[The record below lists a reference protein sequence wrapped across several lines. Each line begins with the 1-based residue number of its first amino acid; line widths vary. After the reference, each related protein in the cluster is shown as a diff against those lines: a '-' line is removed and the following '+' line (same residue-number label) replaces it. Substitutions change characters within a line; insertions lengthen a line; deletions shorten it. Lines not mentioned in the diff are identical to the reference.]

1 MNVWRVLPVKERVH
15 ATTMASVLTVL
26 WIVTALN
33 DAVTT
38 RVVFSLISM
47 AATIAA
53 TVMYVRMLDDIRKV
67 RAFMEGHNRR
77 RDDA

>member
-1 MNVWRVLPVKERVH
+1 MPTKERWYALLMLV
-15 ATTMASVLTVL
+15 SLGGL
-26 WIVTALN
+26 WAATALN